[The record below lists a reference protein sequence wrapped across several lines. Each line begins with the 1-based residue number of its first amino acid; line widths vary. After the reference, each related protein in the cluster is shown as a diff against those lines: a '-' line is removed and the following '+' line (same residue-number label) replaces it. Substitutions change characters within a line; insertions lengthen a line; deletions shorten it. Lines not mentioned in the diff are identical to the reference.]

1 MRHKAT
7 PFWLLCA
14 WLASAA
20 CTHAGEPPTA
30 HERLPEHGARAWLE
44 LQRSGAAAAPPKR
57 MPSEAAIRIYRE
69 YLKSFEHA
77 LPESFEGYGGR
88 QAPSR

>member
-1 MRHKAT
+1 MMRRAS
-7 PFWLLCA
+7 WLWILCA
-14 WLASAA
+14 LFLSAA
-20 CTHAGEPPTA
+20 PACAGEPRTA
-30 HERLPEHGARAWLE
+30 HETLPEEGVRAWLE

-77 LPESFEGYGGR
+77 LPESFGSYGGR
-88 QAPSR
+88 GDARP